1 MTYIGRFAP
10 TPSGPLHF
18 GSLIAALG
26 SYLQAKAQHGQW
38 LVRIENLDPPREHP
52 GASSSILR
60 TLERFH
66 LYWDGPVIFQ
76 SQRFG
81 RYQEILD
88 ELIQA
93 NKTYACDCH
102 RAQIMAT
109 GGIYQGTCRN
119 RHISGSNTA
128 IRLKVTP
135 NSRSTFTDQRLGLI
149 TPPPALAH
157 EDFILRRRDGLFAY
171 TLAVVVDDADSGV
184 TEIVRGADLLDPT
197 IRQIAL
203 YQELGWPE
211 PTWLHLPLAM
221 QPNGLKLSKQNHAP
235 SIETADV
242 HATLSQALA
251 FLGQPIPADA
261 HQLPVDDLLQNAVQH
276 WQTSQIPQLARTL

>member
-38 LVRIENLDPPREHP
+38 LVRIENLDPPREQH
-52 GASSSILR
+52 GASSSILH

-66 LYWDGPVIFQ
+66 LFWDGPVIYQ
-76 SQRFG
+76 SQRFD

-88 ELIQA
+88 HLIQA

-102 RAQIMAT
+102 RAQIMAA
-109 GGIYQGTCRN
+109 GGIYPGTCRT
-119 RHISGSNTA
+119 RHISGPDTA
-128 IRLKVTP
+128 IRLKVSP
-135 NSRSTFTDQRLGLI
+135 DVQSTFTDQLLGPI
-149 TPPPALAH
+149 TPSPALAH

-184 TEIVRGADLLDPT
+184 TEIVRGADLLEPT
-197 IRQIAL
+197 IRQITL

-221 QPNGLKLSKQNHAP
+221 QANGLKLSKQNHAP
-235 SIETADV
+235 SIEAADV
-242 HATLSQALA
+242 HATLCQALA
-251 FLGQPIPADA
+251 FLGQTIPADA